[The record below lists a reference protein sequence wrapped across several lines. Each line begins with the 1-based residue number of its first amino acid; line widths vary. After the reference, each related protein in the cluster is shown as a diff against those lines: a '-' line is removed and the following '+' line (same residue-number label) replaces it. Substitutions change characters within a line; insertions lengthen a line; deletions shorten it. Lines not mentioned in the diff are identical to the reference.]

1 MVCANSRRKRLSSGR
16 GSAAVALEAVQAER
30 YLAPIPARAQDGH
43 QDPCSSLSP
52 SLQGTQKSQKIRK
65 SRLESPA
72 LRAPSS
78 RIRTGHNSPAPSA
91 LSSPA
96 RGLGRW
102 EKEAL
107 KGPQLRAAP
116 LRLRHRGRR
125 RELGAAGQKGFLV
138 FGVAK
143 LRLIL
148 LASGSGLGDHPVGC
162 VHV

>member
-1 MVCANSRRKRLSSGR
+1 MVCVNSRRKRLPSGR
-16 GSAAVALEAVQAER
+16 GSAAVALESVQAER

-72 LRAPSS
+72 RAQSTEFTDPHRPQLTSS
-78 RIRTGHNSPAPSA
+78 VGSFLASQGIGT
-91 LSSPA
+91 
-96 RGLGRW
+96 LG
-102 EKEAL
+102 KG
-107 KGPQLRAAP
+107 GPQRPSTEGCTSPSPPSRVEERA
-116 LRLRHRGRR
+116 RR
-125 RELGAAGQKGFLV
+125 CGPERV

-143 LRLIL
+143 LSLIL
-148 LASGSGLGDHPVGC
+148 LASGSGLGDQAVGC